1 MRTVSTAL
9 KKRALKKR
17 THLVKCY
24 GKKLA
29 SRLSEGWRAV

>member
-1 MRTVSTAL
+1 MRTVSIAL

-17 THLVKCY
+17 THLVKYY

-29 SRLSEGWRAV
+29 NRLNKG